1 MSSFEVVTPG
11 NVSELVNELKKAG
24 KSTKLLAGG
33 TDLVISLNE
42 GRVKPELIIDLS
54 GIAEMKTIQERE
66 GRVLIG
72 ACATFTEIAV
82 NEAIKRWFYSIAEAA
97 AGIGSKQIRNRGTI
111 GGNIANSS
119 PAGDMITP
127 LVSLGASVITVNSKN
142 TTRDIPLTELITGVG
157 KNILAADEA
166 ILYVEIPVPQEER
179 MTRFVK
185 LGSRSTVSIARL
197 NLAVNLGF
205 DESGKIDDAMVA
217 LGAVGTT
224 VFSAKMAEE
233 ALLGKKINE
242 DTKESFAEALARE
255 VEKSIPGRHT
265 LPYKREA
272 VKGIAYDVFAD
283 N

>member
-1 MSSFEVVTPG
+1 MNGFEVAIPG
-11 NVSELVNELKKAG
+11 NISELVSELKKTG
-24 KSTKLLAGG
+24 KPAKLLAGG
-33 TDLVISLNE
+33 TDLVIALNE

-54 GIAEMKTIQERE
+54 GIHEIRTIKEKE
-66 GRVLIG
+66 GWVFIG
-72 ACATFTEIAV
+72 ACANFSDIAC
-82 NEAIKRWFYSIAEAA
+82 NELIKKRFYSISQAA

-127 LVSLGASVITVNSKN
+127 LVSLGASVITVNSEN
-142 TTRDIPLTELITGVG
+142 TTREIPINELITGVG
-157 KNILAADEA
+157 KNNLAEDEA
-166 ILYVEIPVPQEER
+166 ILYVEIPVPKAER
-179 MTRFVK
+179 KTRFVK

-205 DESGKIDDAMVA
+205 DENDEVNDAVVA

-224 VFSAKMAEE
+224 VFRAKMAEK
-233 ALLGKKINE
+233 ALLGKKINQ
-242 DTKESFAEALARE
+242 DTIELFAEELARE